1 MSKQTAVEWF
11 SEVVAKM
18 GYVSTN
24 ILEQA
29 KEMEKEQ
36 MKEMYL
42 KGIANYDPTFKIKES
57 KGGDRKPKQDL
68 EKEMFDLEQEL
79 DIPSSMRWHNSKP
92 KQETLEEAAAKYV
105 ETKWEP
111 AQEENRESFIAGA
124 KSEAAR
130 DYWFEQFKKKGGNK

>member
-57 KGGDRKPKQDL
+57 NGGDN
-68 EKEMFDLEQEL
+68 E
-79 DIPSSMRWHNSKP
+79 
-92 KQETLEEAAAKYV
+92 
-105 ETKWEP
+105 
-111 AQEENRESFIAGA
+111 
-124 KSEAAR
+124 
-130 DYWFEQFKKKGGNK
+130 